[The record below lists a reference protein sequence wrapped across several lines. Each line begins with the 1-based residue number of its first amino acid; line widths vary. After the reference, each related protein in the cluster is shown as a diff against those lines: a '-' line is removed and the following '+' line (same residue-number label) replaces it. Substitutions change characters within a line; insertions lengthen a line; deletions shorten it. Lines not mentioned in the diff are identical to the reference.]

1 MKVTS
6 GSLPGTTVPSVRVGT
21 ERYVVRNLV
30 WNFYLVRYVVRV
42 IGQDVCD
49 TDFGTGLNLVR

>member
-30 WNFYLVRYVVRV
+30 RNLVRYVVRV

-49 TDFGTGLNLVR
+49 TDFGTGLKFKP